1 MKKIYSHLIIVFC
14 SVGCLY
20 FVGLVIMPE
29 GSLLDRSL
37 ATIAYPMVCVK
48 KKLVDGYEAV
58 VQFVDIQKKSE
69 AMCNES
75 RKKYEDLQARYI
87 ELVGLSAQW
96 QDSQELMQFKRRY
109 KDQHALVVD
118 IIAKQ
123 FSASE
128 HCYLIEGGSNKGI
141 KPDMVAVY
149 KNCLV
154 GRVSQ
159 VYERYSKVM
168 LITDPHCKV
177 AALCRTSLDRGIHE
191 GTGSLNETR
200 LSYVFDTQMDL
211 EKRLQKGDFVIS
223 SGEGLVFPKGF
234 GLGTIVDYKKNDLRV
249 NIILKPLL
257 DLKQLNYCCIIAKGA
272 ELNETDFA
280 GAPLPKQESPVDIL
294 IKKQEI
300 AQTAALKQAHDVENK
315 TAAEIRIVEA
325 VPAATTHIFDAQ
337 KSLQENTAEH
347 PKIIDDNDK
356 SVAQAGALAP
366 LVDDQNSHNTG
377 LTQQE
382 LHAQE

>member
-1 MKKIYSHLIIVFC
+1 MKKIYSHLIIVLG

-20 FVGLVIMPE
+20 FVGMVIMPE

-37 ATIAYPMVCVK
+37 ATVAYPMVCVK

-58 VQFVDIQKKSE
+58 VQFIDIRKQSE

-75 RKKYEDLQARYI
+75 CKKYEDLQAKYI
-87 ELVGLSAQW
+87 ELVSLSAQW

-191 GTGSLNETR
+191 GTGLLNETR

-234 GLGTIVDYKKNDLRV
+234 GLGTIVDYKKNDLRM
-249 NIILKPLL
+249 NIIIKPLL

-280 GAPLPKQESPVDIL
+280 GAPLPKQENPVDIL
-294 IKKQEI
+294 IEKQEI
-300 AQTAALKQAHDVENK
+300 AQAAALKEAHDGEN
-315 TAAEIRIVEA
+315 TTVAEKRIIQVA
-325 VPAATTHIFDAQ
+325 PAATTHIADAQ
-337 KSLQENTAEH
+337 KSLQENAAEH
-347 PKIIDDNDK
+347 PKLIDGNDK
-356 SVAQAGALAP
+356 SVAQVGVPVSLTDDSKHHDKELA
-366 LVDDQNSHNTG
+366 
-377 LTQQE
+377 QQE
-382 LHAQE
+382 IHAQE